1 MARLKKTLPL
11 ILALVLFVNFSTAQL
26 DDDDDEQSDE
36 IKPTTVKAEDIW
48 KGKVCTISNAK
59 APKYEL
65 YMKNLWKGF
74 KVSYKIA
81 PKKAAKWIITPVT
94 QGGKPYF
101 EIFNTII
108 DTYVGATNSKAR
120 GNYETHDKT
129 ESTKTLFTIKPAKQN
144 YPVSIQSYKGKYL
157 NEPRSLRKKSVIM
170 EADRRTQ
177 WIIKCK

>member
-1 MARLKKTLPL
+1 MARLKKTLPF
-11 ILALVLFVNFSTAQL
+11 ILALLLFVNFTAAQL
-26 DDDDDEQSDE
+26 DDDDEQSDE
-36 IKPTTVKAEDIW
+36 IKPTTVKADDIW

-59 APKYEL
+59 ATNYKL
-65 YMKNLWKGF
+65 YMKNLWGGF
-74 KVSYKIA
+74 KVSSKIA

-94 QGGKPYF
+94 QGGKHYF
-101 EIFNTII
+101 EIFNTEI
-108 DTYVGATNSKAR
+108 DTYVGATKTKAR

-157 NEPRSLRKKSVIM
+157 NEPRSLKKKSITL